1 MRRNGCQIGNIDSE
15 GDANMK
21 PNPRPRYF
29 YGAIVFIGVVAV
41 VFASLLTL
49 QRMLSTI
56 SYAP

>member
-1 MRRNGCQIGNIDSE
+1 
-15 GDANMK
+15 MK

-49 QRMLSTI
+49 QRMLGTI